1 MNYDVFISCK
11 SEDYQYAEEIYNFL
25 KESGI
30 TVFLASTELRRL
42 GESEYRKA
50 ISSALKAAHHMIV
63 FASKPDY
70 IDARWVYYEWDMF
83 VNAKLKGFKPGNI
96 VTILKDFALDDINM
110 DLWKYESMTL
120 DDYQDRIIPYVETA
134 ESKAR
139 MQELE
144 NQRQKEAEK
153 QQLEQA
159 KIEKQIKL
167 KRELVGLAEDYKKK
181 LTNLSVDIAKIKDKR
196 REAENITYRCPVCS
210 EESSISDEY
219 CNNCGWV
226 FSPIEGI
233 EGAEYLTKDRNQLVE
248 RMREILTRKTDDSK
262 QIKSLNTQID
272 NLKQELS
279 TSRRDNGELSKQ
291 VVHLSDELSKLR
303 KSQQS
308 GQNQG
313 GDTQSSSS
321 FSLKNLFSWL
331 KGLKKR
337 YYLHLAMLAFG
348 IIMLILGIYW
358 FFDYLSVN
366 WVDTY
371 LMRLIVSCVIS
382 MYGVVK
388 LLKGCKNGFLILL
401 LNAVLV
407 FFSLRYYCNY
417 NDTYLLTGIYLFG
430 FLGLYLVHKLDK
442 TSSLSFNNMSK
453 STIKQKLMTAITMF
467 GVIILTLVC
476 SVIIVI
482 IIEEARKS
490 DTTKNVYEP
499 VALIDSPN
507 LDSLNLIKAIE
518 YLDRNE
524 LWRADSLE
532 RYEVTKGLFD
542 ELNRFDFDAVTKRK
556 DVLSDSKTFLELCTR
571 IEKKKTPSP
580 KGTYLSDE
588 QDKSITPRLYINRV
602 TRSQKIGNQE
612 R

>member
-1 MNYDVFISCK
+1 MKYDVFISCK
-11 SEDYQYAEEIYNFL
+11 SEDYIYAEGIYKYL
-25 KESGI
+25 KDNGI
-30 TVFLASTELRRL
+30 KVFLASTELRRL
-42 GESEYRKA
+42 GEAEYRRA
-50 ISSALKAAHHMIV
+50 ISDALKGAYHIIV
-63 FASKPDY
+63 FASRAEYVDSG
-70 IDARWVYYEWDMF
+70 WVYYEWDMF
-83 VNAKLKGFKPGNI
+83 VNAKLKGYKPGNI
-96 VTILKDFALDDINM
+96 VTILKDIALDDINM

-153 QQLEQA
+153 QRLEQA

-181 LTNLSVDIAKIKDKR
+181 VTNLSVDIAKIKDKR

-233 EGAEYLTKDRNQLVE
+233 EGAEYLTKDCNPLVE
-248 RMREILTRKTDDSK
+248 RMREIRAGKTDDSK

-313 GDTQSSSS
+313 GHRQSLSS

-358 FFDYLSVN
+358 FFDSLINYG
-366 WVDTY
+366 DTY

-388 LLKGCKNGFLILL
+388 LLKGYKNGFLILL

-476 SVIIVI
+476 SVII
-482 IIEEARKS
+482 IEEARKS
-490 DTTKNVYEP
+490 DTTKNVNEP

-518 YLDRNE
+518 YLDKNE
-524 LWRADSLE
+524 IWRADSLE
-532 RYEVTKGLFD
+532 RYEITKGLFD
-542 ELNRFDFDAVTKRK
+542 ELNRFDFDAVTNRK
-556 DVLSDSKTFLELCTR
+556 DVLSDSKTFLELCTI
-571 IEKKKTPSP
+571 IENKETPSP

-588 QDKSITPRLYINRV
+588 RDKSITPRFYINRV
-602 TRSQKIGNQE
+602 TRSQKIGDQE